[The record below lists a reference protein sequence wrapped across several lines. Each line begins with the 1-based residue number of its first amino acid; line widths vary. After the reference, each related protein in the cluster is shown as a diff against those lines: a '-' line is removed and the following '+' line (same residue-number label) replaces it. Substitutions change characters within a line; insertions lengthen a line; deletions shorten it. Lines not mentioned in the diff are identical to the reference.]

1 MGLRTVKPWIF
12 LLPALVIYMTVILVP
27 SLYTL
32 YLSFFSWNGIAPTK
46 AFVGLQNYMDLFI
59 KDTVFPRALKN
70 NLLWMVGSLVVTLG
84 LGLSLAL
91 LLNKKLKGRTLMRG
105 IFYFPYILSGVV
117 VATVWAW
124 MYNPTQG
131 FVNKILESAG
141 LESWTHAWLAEPK
154 IALYAVFVA
163 GVWQGVGQPMVL
175 FLAGLSTLPQDPYEA
190 AIIDGAKPYQSFWY
204 ITIPLLQETFVIV
217 IATTMIASMK
227 VYDIII
233 AMTGGGPAESTQV
246 LSSWMYYQTFKFAN
260 IGIGSAI
267 SWMLVFIVMIVIVPY
282 VYYTTKKSHL

>member
-1 MGLRTVKPWIF
+1 MRIGAVKPWLF
-12 LLPALVIYMTVILVP
+12 LTPALLIYLTVIFVP

-32 YLSFFSWNGIAPTK
+32 YLSLFSWNGVAPHK
-46 AFVGLQNYMDLFI
+46 EFVGLQNYADLLLN
-59 KDTVFPRALKN
+59 DSVFPRAIRN
-70 NLLWMVGSLVVTLG
+70 NLQWMVGSLVLTLG

-91 LLNKKLKGRTLMRG
+91 LLNKKWRGRTFFRG
-105 IFYFPYILSGVV
+105 VFYFPYVLSGVV
-117 VATVWAW
+117 VATVWSW

-131 FVNKILESAG
+131 FINKVLETAG
-141 LESWTHAWLAEPK
+141 LEHWTHAWLAEPK
-154 IALYAVFVA
+154 LALYAVFA
-163 GVWQGVGQPMVL
+163 AALWQGVGQPMVL
-175 FLAGLSTLPQDPYEA
+175 FLAGLSTIPKDPYEA
-190 AIIDGAKPYQSFWY
+190 AVIDGAKPIQSFWY

-227 VYDIII
+227 VYDIIY

-246 LSSWMYYQTFKFAN
+246 LSSYMYYQTFKFAN

-267 SWMLVFIVMIVIVPY
+267 SWFLVFIAMIVIIPY

>member
-1 MGLRTVKPWIF
+1 MRISIFKPWLF
-12 LLPALVIYMTVILVP
+12 LLPALLIYLTVIFVP

-32 YLSFFSWNGIAPTK
+32 YLSFFSWNGVSPQRDFI
-46 AFVGLQNYMDLFI
+46 GLQNYFDLFA

-70 NLLWMVGSLVVTLG
+70 NLQWMVGSLVLTLG

-91 LLNKKLKGRTLMRG
+91 LLNKKMKGRTLFRG
-105 IFYFPYILSGVV
+105 IFYFPYVLSGVV
-117 VATVWAW
+117 VATIWAW

-131 FVNKILESAG
+131 FFNKVLETMG

-163 GVWQGVGQPMVL
+163 ALWQGVGQPMVL
-175 FLAGLSTLPQDPYEA
+175 FLAGLTTISQEPYEA

-204 ITIPLLQETFVIV
+204 ITLPLLQETFVIV

-227 VYDIII
+227 VYDIIY
-233 AMTGGGPAESTQV
+233 AMTGGGPAESTEV
-246 LSSWMYYQTFKFAN
+246 LSSLMYYQTFKFAN

-267 SWMLVFIVMIVIVPY
+267 SWILVFIVMIVIIPY
-282 VYYTTKKSHL
+282 VHYTTNKSHL

>member
-1 MGLRTVKPWIF
+1 MGLKAVKPWLF
-12 LLPALVIYMTVILVP
+12 LLPALVIYLTVIFVP
-27 SLYTL
+27 SIYTL
-32 YLSFFSWNGIAPTK
+32 YLSFFSWNGVAPSKT
-46 AFVGLQNYMDLFI
+46 FVGFLNYIDLFT

-70 NLLWMVGSLVVTLG
+70 NLLWMLGSLIVTLG

-91 LLNKKLKGRTLMRG
+91 LLNKKFKGRTLLRG

-131 FVNKILESAG
+131 FVNKVLESFG
-141 LESWTHAWLAEPK
+141 LESWSHAWLAEPK
-154 IALYAVFVA
+154 IALYAVFAA

-190 AIIDGAKPYQSFWY
+190 AFIDGAKPFQAFRY

-217 IATTMIASMK
+217 IATTIIASMK
-227 VYDIII
+227 VYDIIY

-282 VYYTTKKSHL
+282 VYNTTKKSHF

>member
-1 MGLRTVKPWIF
+1 MGLRAVKPWIF

-46 AFVGLQNYMDLFI
+46 TFVSLHNYIDLFM

-70 NLLWMVGSLVVTLG
+70 NLLWMIGSLIVTLG

-91 LLNKKLKGRTLMRG
+91 LLNKKLKGRTLLRG

-131 FVNKILESAG
+131 FVNKVLESAG

-190 AIIDGAKPYQSFWY
+190 AIIDGANPFQSFWY

>member
-1 MGLRTVKPWIF
+1 MGSKALKPWLL
-12 LLPALVIYMTVILVP
+12 LLPALAIYLLVIFVP
-27 SLYTL
+27 SIYTL

-46 AFVGLQNYMDLFI
+46 DFVGLQNYIYLFT

-70 NLLWMVGSLVVTLG
+70 NLLWMLGSLVVTMG
-84 LGLSLAL
+84 LGLWIAL
-91 LLNKKLKGRTLMRG
+91 LLNKKLKGRTLFRG

-131 FVNKILESAG
+131 FINKVLESVG
-141 LESWTHAWLAEPK
+141 LESWTNAWLAEPK
-154 IALYAVFVA
+154 FALYAVFAA

-175 FLAGLSTLPQDPYEA
+175 FLAGLSSLPQDPYEA
-190 AIIDGAKPYQSFWY
+190 AIIDGANPFQRFRS

-227 VYDIII
+227 VYDIIY

-260 IGIGSAI
+260 IGVGSAI
-267 SWMLVFIVMIVIVPY
+267 SWMLVFIVMIVLVPY